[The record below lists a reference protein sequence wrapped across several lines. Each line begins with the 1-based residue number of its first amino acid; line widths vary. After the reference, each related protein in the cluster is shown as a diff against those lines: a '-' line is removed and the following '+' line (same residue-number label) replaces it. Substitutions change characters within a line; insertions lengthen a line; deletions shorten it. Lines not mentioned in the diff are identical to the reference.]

1 MAVTNDI
8 ETLTTLPAGGKNMSN
23 YSKKYLK
30 FFLLIA
36 FVGMSGCAELSELRN
51 LNRRQAITIRDQ
63 SDELAKL
70 KKHLSSVSEKLK
82 SSEEEMNKLR
92 KLAKSIGEGV
102 TVRDTIEGPV
112 LLFPEKILF
121 DSGMAVIK
129 PGGEKA
135 LKKMAE
141 FLSENTS
148 TYIRIDGHTDSDPI
162 LRTKHLWDSNH
173 HLSAARSLS
182 VFHFL
187 TKNEHIVE
195 GRIHVAGFGPN
206 RSIATNSTSA
216 GKKENRRVEF
226 LIISTPAA
234 LPPKE
239 SSLTTEEQELELVEQ
254 PEEAPVEEESPAETV
269 PETSEATEE
278 SEEK

>member
-1 MAVTNDI
+1 
-8 ETLTTLPAGGKNMSN
+8 MSI
-23 YSKKYLK
+23 YGKKYVK

-63 SDELAKL
+63 SDEIAKL
-70 KKHLSSVSEKLK
+70 KKHLSSVSDKLK

-141 FLSENTS
+141 FLSENPS

-206 RSIATNSTSA
+206 RPIAANSTSA

-234 LPPKE
+234 LPPRE
-239 SSLTTEEQELELVEQ
+239 SSLGAEQELELVEE
-254 PEEAPVEEESPAETV
+254 PEEEAAPAEV
-269 PETSEATEE
+269 IPETTETSEISEATEE

>member
-1 MAVTNDI
+1 
-8 ETLTTLPAGGKNMSN
+8 MSN
-23 YSKKYLK
+23 YGKKYLK

-63 SDELAKL
+63 SDEMAKL
-70 KKHLSSVSEKLK
+70 KKQLSSVSDKLK

-102 TVRDTIEGPV
+102 SVRDTIEGPV
-112 LLFPEKILF
+112 ILFPEKILF

-129 PGGEKA
+129 PSGEKA

-141 FLSENTS
+141 FLKENAS
-148 TYIRIDGHTDSDPI
+148 TFIRIDGHTDSDPI

-187 TKNEHIVE
+187 TKSENIAE
-195 GRIHVAGFGPN
+195 GKIHVAGFGPN
-206 RSIATNSTSA
+206 RPIAANSTSA
-216 GKKENRRVEF
+216 GKRENRRVEF

-239 SSLTTEEQELELVEQ
+239 SSLTTEQEIEVVEQ
-254 PEEAPVEEESPAETV
+254 PEEVIVEETA
-269 PETSEATEE
+269 SEATEE